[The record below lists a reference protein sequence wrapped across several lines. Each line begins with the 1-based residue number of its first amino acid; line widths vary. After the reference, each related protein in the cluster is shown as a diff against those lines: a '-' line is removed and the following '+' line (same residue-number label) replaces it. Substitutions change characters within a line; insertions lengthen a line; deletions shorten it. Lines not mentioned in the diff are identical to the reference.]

1 MVTCANHSRNALSW
15 NSVQRILTTF
25 QDVNSMTLCEMIFYP
40 STPDFYEVT
49 IFENTYATDE
59 VYF

>member
-1 MVTCANHSRNALSW
+1 
-15 NSVQRILTTF
+15 
-25 QDVNSMTLCEMIFYP
+25 MTLCEMTFYP

-59 VYF
+59 GKMQVYF